1 MDTKKL
7 VILIP
12 SNLHKEFKTMCVDL
26 EKTMASI
33 INEKI
38 SVDIEI
44 IRKTAPSRS
53 NLIFL

>member
-38 SVDIEI
+38 SQEVENYKQSKQEKINE
-44 IRKTAPSRS
+44 
-53 NLIFL
+53 